1 MSQASKDQLEI
12 AQLMQIRAIYQ
23 LTTDITKS
31 CYDSCV
37 PKVNPRMEDSERNCL
52 TNCAANFLRMKLL
65 YTRRLMESAKTISA
79 SVENNLESNSP
90 N

>member
-23 LTTDITKS
+23 LTTDITKN
-31 CYDSCV
+31 CYDPCV

-65 YTRRLMESAKTISA
+65 YTRRLMESAKTITA
-79 SVENNLESNSP
+79 SVENNLDSNSQE
-90 N
+90 